1 MINEQIGP
9 KSPSPDPCRAKF
21 VNRSSEKN
29 ILSIT
34 VTLKK
39 SQFSIPIS
47 HKTSMINLKNTES
60 ILSFSP
66 YFSLYVI
73 FFL

>member
-9 KSPSPDPCRAKF
+9 KSPSPHRRAKF

-34 VTLKK
+34 VTLKEV
-39 SQFSIPIS
+39 SIFYPNV
-47 HKTSMINLKNTES
+47 TQN
-60 ILSFSP
+60 F
-66 YFSLYVI
+66 YD
-73 FFL
+73 